1 MIVTIRD
8 VSARC
13 TSCGGT
19 DFQPLV
25 PGALHLATRLACTKC
40 NHILTYRDLLESIG
54 EQAMHRANEA
64 LAKLKKASPRRKKTH
79 K

>member
-13 TSCGGT
+13 KSCGGT
-19 DFQPLV
+19 DFRPLEA
-25 PGALHLATRLACTKC
+25 GALRLTTRLVCTQC
-40 NHILTYRDLLESIG
+40 DHVVMYRDLLESIG

-64 LAKLKKASPRRKKTH
+64 LAKLKKSSPGRKKSH

>member
-13 TSCGGT
+13 TSCDGT
-19 DFQPLV
+19 DFRPLE
-25 PGALHLATRLACTKC
+25 PGPLRLTTRLACTQC
-40 NHILTYRDLLESIG
+40 NQMVTYRDLLESIG

-64 LAKLKKASPRRKKTH
+64 LAKLKKTSPRRKKTH